1 MADKIPAR
9 LYKQWL
15 EKQVGV
21 SVYWYGTSFDACTV
35 AKLQE
40 KTKQFPQHYTSDRM
54 ARYQADIDAGKIA
67 GDCVGG
73 AIKGAAWTKLGT
85 QKKSRG
91 RYGCP
96 DKSADGMFEYCQSQ
110 NVAWG
115 EIGTL
120 PETPCIAVRKSGHVG
135 MYVGNGKV
143 VEWMGF
149 DYGCVMT
156 DLGKRPW
163 THWYMLPWVD
173 YDDIDS
179 SGSSDPV
186 APSAPS
192 VPEKELER
200 KAVVGKGW
208 AVFKE
213 RPTDTLGFVSE
224 PVELTV
230 YGEVNGFAAVQGTGW
245 KGWIDK
251 HALGGDSS
259 DE

>member
-1 MADKIPAR
+1 MASKIPAR

-21 SVYWYGTSFDACTV
+21 SVYWYGTSYDACTV

-40 KTKQFPQHYTSDRM
+40 KTKQFPQHYTADRM

-85 QKKSRG
+85 QKKSRS

-96 DKSADGMFEYCQSQ
+96 DKSADGMFEYCKTQ

-115 EIGTL
+115 DISTL
-120 PETPCIAVRKSGHVG
+120 PETPCIAVRKPGHVG
-135 MYVGNGKV
+135 MYIGGGKV

-149 DYGCVMT
+149 DWGCVMT
-156 DLGKRPW
+156 DLKKRPW

-173 YDDIDS
+173 YDDA
-179 SGSSDPV
+179 SSDGNPDV
-186 APSAPS
+186 TPAPT
-192 VPEKELER
+192 VPEPELQ
-200 KAVVGKGW
+200 KKVVQGTGW
-208 AVFKE
+208 PVYKD
-213 RPTDTLGFVSE
+213 RPDPFGYVSE

-230 YGEVNGFAAVQGTGW
+230 FGEKDGMVAVQGRNW

-251 HALGGDSS
+251 HALGGDGH
-259 DE
+259 DER